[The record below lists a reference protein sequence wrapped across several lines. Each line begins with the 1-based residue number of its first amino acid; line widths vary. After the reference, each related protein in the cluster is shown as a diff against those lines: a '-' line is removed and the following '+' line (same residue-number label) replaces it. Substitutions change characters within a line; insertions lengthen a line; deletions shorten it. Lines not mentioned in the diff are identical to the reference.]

1 MCPHGRPV
9 PAFRSFWAGCPGLV
23 AEEKVAVPA
32 VRTPPWDDV
41 FAALAAA
48 GAQRWQAMSSR
59 GWALPG
65 ARAAIAALA
74 QEPGIV
80 QSLLTGNI
88 RPNAMMKVTALN
100 LGAGLDFAVG
110 AYGSDSEDRAELVA
124 IAQQR
129 ASRAYQRTFARP
141 NTVLIGD
148 TDRDIDAGQRGGA
161 AVIAVASGAH
171 TIDDLRKAGGMVAL
185 PSLQNTATLLA
196 HIAALTKR

>member
-1 MCPHGRPV
+1 V
-9 PAFRSFWAGCPGLV
+9 DGLV
-23 AEEKVAVPA
+23 LWDVDHTLVENAGVSKETYAAAYRALTGVQPVHAAQTGGRTDRLIMQEMFRQHD

-100 LGAGLDFAVG
+100 LGDGLDFAVG

-148 TDRDIDAGQRGGA
+148 TDRDIDAGQRGRV
-161 AVIAVASGAH
+161 AVDRGR
-171 TIDDLRKAGGMVAL
+171 LRC
-185 PSLQNTATLLA
+185 S
-196 HIAALTKR
+196 HH